1 MTEREP
7 HETESADTA
16 PATPD
21 EDVAEVARDEELAR
35 YTDDIRGVG
44 E

>member
-1 MTEREP
+1 MNEREP
-7 HETESADTA
+7 NETGPADSA
-16 PATPD
+16 PASPEEAIT
-21 EDVAEVARDEELAR
+21 EAARDEELAR